1 MRDADL
7 FLSGA
12 RAQLAKAI
20 CVMLGVALVLWYR
33 PDIAWVMVLG
43 WCGAGVWVNVLN
55 YRAALKVVAASARRE
70 AEIVITE
77 VKPC

>member
-12 RAQLAKAI
+12 QAQLAKAI

-33 PDIAWVMVLG
+33 PDLAWVMVLG
-43 WCGAGVWVNVLN
+43 WCGAGVWIGVLN

-70 AEIVITE
+70 AEIQVAE
-77 VKPC
+77 VKP